1 MVMNR
6 ILAATA
12 LFLAC
17 LAPAGAADK
26 IKIGFLSTLSG
37 PSAALG
43 VDIRDGFNLAIKHQG
58 GKLGGLP
65 VDMIVGDDAFSP
77 DTARQITDRMLK
89 RDNVDIMTGIV
100 FSNIMLAVAP

>member
-1 MVMNR
+1 MVMKR
-6 ILAATA
+6 LLAAAA
-12 LFLAC
+12 LLAC
-17 LAPAGAADK
+17 STFAGAADK

-77 DTARQITDRMLK
+77 TRRARSPTAC
-89 RDNVDIMTGIV
+89 
-100 FSNIMLAVAP
+100 